1 MLCFFHLKDVAH
13 LPIDNSDTKKK
24 YKTIKFSAIHFR
36 SNPVR
41 ISSMNFYIF
50 AHLFYSFTCMQTKM
64 NEDDQNMK
72 GFKLL
77 FNMFL
82 LA

>member
-13 LPIDNSDTKKK
+13 LPIDNSDTKKNTK
-24 YKTIKFSAIHFR
+24 PKKFSAIHFR

-50 AHLFYSFTCMQTKM
+50 AYLFYSFMQTKM
-64 NEDDQNMK
+64 NADNQNMK

-77 FNMFL
+77 FYIFL